1 MPEPRKILVIKLSS
15 LGDFVQAL
23 GAFRAIRAH
32 HQDDRLFLLTTKPYV
47 EPARDC
53 GFFDEIWLD
62 ERPLWWRP
70 DRWFRYRRRLRG
82 AGISRVYDLQRQDRT
97 GWYFRML
104 RPCPPEWVG
113 IVPGCSHRYVDPP
126 RPMHIMER
134 HKEML
139 ALAGIEEVPPP
150 ELSFLAAD
158 VGRYALNSPF
168 ALLVPGSSPHRL
180 VKRWPAESFIEL
192 ARDLDEKGITPV
204 LIGGAPE
211 QDLIRAISAACPAA
225 RQVTTSLGELV
236 GLAQGACVAV
246 GNDTGPVHL
255 IAAAGCPV
263 VALFSRESH
272 PVKARPPGPTVVVL
286 QSARIAD
293 LSLTEVLAAIE
304 QIKRRSI

>member
-23 GAFRAIRAH
+23 GAFKAIRNYH
-32 HQDDRLFLLTTKPYV
+32 GHDRLILLTTKPYV
-47 EPARDC
+47 EPARGC
-53 GFFDEIWLD
+53 GLFDEIWLD
-62 ERPLWWRP
+62 ERPVWWRP
-70 DRWFRYRRRLRG
+70 DRWLRYRKRLRA
-82 AGISRVYDLQRQDRT
+82 AGIWRVYDLQRQDRT
-97 GWYFRML
+97 GWYFRL
-104 RPCPPEWVG
+104 FRPRPPEWVG
-113 IVPGCSHRYVDPP
+113 IVDGCSHRYIDPP

-139 ALAGIEEVPPP
+139 ALAGIEEVPAPD
-150 ELSFLAAD
+150 LSFMAAE
-158 VGRYALNSPF
+158 VGRFALVAPF

-180 VKRWPAESFIEL
+180 VKRWPGESFIEL
-192 ARDLDEKGITPV
+192 ARDLDGEGITPV

-211 QDLIRAISAACPAA
+211 QDLIRSISAACPAA

-246 GNDTGPVHL
+246 GNDTGPIHL

-272 PVKARPPGPTVVVL
+272 PVKARPAGPSVVVL

-293 LSLTEVLAAIE
+293 LPVSEVLGAIDR
-304 QIKRRSI
+304 IKVRD